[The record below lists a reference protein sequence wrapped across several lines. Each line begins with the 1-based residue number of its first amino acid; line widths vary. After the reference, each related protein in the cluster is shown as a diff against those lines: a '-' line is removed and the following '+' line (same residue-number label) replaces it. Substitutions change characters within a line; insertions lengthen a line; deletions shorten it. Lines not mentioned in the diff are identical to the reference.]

1 MLILV
6 YYLLIL
12 ASKGLL
18 SQTKDVRLHAGKVR
32 QAIGVDPVRVLL
44 VAPEEPGFRALLMAW
59 LGPASFLRWASDS
72 SQAWNHASQGRFD
85 RILVHPYIQGEGGLK
100 LARRLRHAHRST
112 AVSLVMSHPGPE
124 FIRLCKERG
133 LDWIDLAQ
141 DETRELVADFPP
153 RSATETIPLRS
164 PRSSKRPWWFQ
175 GPSDVGRRFE
185 DETRWASHLNDP
197 LLLLADE
204 GATPARVA
212 RWIHEE
218 GARRSGPFIHLD
230 ARPLD
235 LGQATQRLC
244 GFVQGAFK
252 GAVETVEGAIEAA
265 HQGTLFIEGVPPGEH
280 VFSRSLMR
288 TIESGEVTR
297 IGGRGPIRVDVRL
310 VTSTPPQH
318 FFEILRPLRECLS
331 TILIRIPPLRQRIG
345 DVPAMAR
352 HLLDGLLN
360 EGSGV
365 GQVLWSPG
373 ARRALKEYPYPGNES
388 DLETIISQVHAAVRS
403 GSFTGTIP
411 GWFIVEKAPPVDRPL
426 ESPMVPLDR
435 VDHAFV
441 RETVVWARGRKGRAA
456 RVLGMT
462 RKSLYNHLLK
472 LSRVDWDR
480 SPP

>member
-1 MLILV
+1 
-6 YYLLIL
+6 
-12 ASKGLL
+12 
-18 SQTKDVRLHAGKVR
+18 
-32 QAIGVDPVRVLL
+32 
-44 VAPEEPGFRALLMAW
+44 
-59 LGPASFLRWASDS
+59 
-72 SQAWNHASQGRFD
+72 
-85 RILVHPYIQGEGGLK
+85 
-100 LARRLRHAHRST
+100 
-112 AVSLVMSHPGPE
+112 
-124 FIRLCKERG
+124 
-133 LDWIDLAQ
+133 
-141 DETRELVADFPP
+141 
-153 RSATETIPLRS
+153 
-164 PRSSKRPWWFQ
+164 
-175 GPSDVGRRFE
+175 
-185 DETRWASHLNDP
+185 
-197 LLLLADE
+197 
-204 GATPARVA
+204 
-212 RWIHEE
+212 
-218 GARRSGPFIHLD
+218 
-230 ARPLD
+230 
-235 LGQATQRLC
+235 
-244 GFVQGAFK
+244 
-252 GAVETVEGAIEAA
+252 
-265 HQGTLFIEGVPPGEH
+265 
-280 VFSRSLMR
+280 MR